1 MQQID
6 SFQIGY
12 GKVVVRPMA
21 VKLLRKNMDRY
32 ADINPT
38 CLESSGEL
46 VRGGGLISDPGTL
59 KIVSIWR

>member
-21 VKLLRKNMDRY
+21 VKLLRKNMDRVY

-38 CLESSGEL
+38 CPEGPGEL
-46 VRGGGLISDPGTL
+46 VRGLISDPGTL